1 MNQTAFVFPGQG
13 SQHVGM
19 GSQLLEL
26 CPGLVDSR
34 YRPADDLLGIPLS
47 TLCRQGPVEVL
58 RETAITQPAVFLTS
72 VATWD
77 VLHARGIVP
86 DVVAGHSLGEYA
98 ALVCAGVLEWTDAL
112 RLVRRRGELMAAV
125 NASVPGSMAAVI
137 GLRTADVER
146 ICARVAAETGRVV
159 EVANDNEPGQAVVSG
174 EADAVERV
182 GTEAQA
188 SGALKVLS
196 LAVGAPFHCAL
207 MAGIEAEFAAELD
220 RVTFSEPR
228 LPVLSS
234 VTADLV
240 ATAAEAKS
248 CLARQLT
255 GRVRWTETVQRMRQQ
270 GVGRVVE
277 AGPGR
282 VLGGLSRRIEPGL
295 QVRSTHN
302 RRHLDATLADFVP
315 APATASAGHR
325 QEV

>member
-1 MNQTAFVFPGQG
+1 MNKTAFVFPGQG

-19 GSQLLEL
+19 GSQLLA
-26 CPGLVDSR
+26 PRPDLVDSR

-47 TLCRQGPVEVL
+47 ALCWQGPAEAL
-58 RETAITQPAVFLTS
+58 RDTAITQPAVFLTS

-77 VLHARGIVP
+77 VLQARGIAP
-86 DVVAGHSLGEYA
+86 DLVAGHSLGEYA
-98 ALVCAGVLEWTDAL
+98 ALVCAGVLDWTDAL

-125 NASVPGSMAAVI
+125 NESVPGSMAAVI
-137 GLRTADVER
+137 GLRIADVER
-146 ICARVAAETGRVV
+146 ICAQVRAETGRTV

-182 GTEAQA
+182 RTAAQA

-196 LAVGAPFHCAL
+196 LDVGAPFHCGL

-228 LPVLSS
+228 LPVISS

-240 ATAAEAKS
+240 ASAAEAKS

-255 GRVRWTETVQRMRQQ
+255 GRVRWTETVQRMRQR
-270 GVGRVVE
+270 GMGRLVE
-277 AGPGR
+277 VGPGR
-282 VLGGLSRRIEPGL
+282 VLGGLSRRIAPDV
-295 QVRSTHN
+295 QVRSTHDE
-302 RRHLDATLADFVP
+302 RRLAATIADFVT
-315 APATASAGHR
+315 APATAGSALR
-325 QEV
+325 AEV